1 MRAAIESKAFGGAEL
16 SFKDRTDFPEGTKLR
31 MLHDQML
38 VEPID
43 IPYSAIIYCI
53 NNNKP
58 MRGIVRAIG
67 PGHYPLKY
75 NGPKGKR
82 TKSWRSKEFQ
92 PTECKPG
99 DTVELGG
106 LQYGGYSFQTV
117 YIGGKLHLIC
127 READVCGIVEE

>member
-1 MRAAIESKAFGGAEL
+1 
-16 SFKDRTDFPEGTKLR
+16 

-43 IPYSAIIYCI
+43 TPYSAIIYCI

-58 MRGIVRAIG
+58 MRGKVIAIG

-82 TKSWRSKEFQ
+82 TKSWRSKHFL
-92 PTECKPG
+92 PTQVKPG
-99 DTVELGG
+99 DIVELGG
-106 LQYGGYSFQTV
+106 LQYGGYSFQTI
-117 YIGGKLHLIC
+117 YIGNVIHIIC
-127 READVCGIVEE
+127 SERDVCGIVEAE